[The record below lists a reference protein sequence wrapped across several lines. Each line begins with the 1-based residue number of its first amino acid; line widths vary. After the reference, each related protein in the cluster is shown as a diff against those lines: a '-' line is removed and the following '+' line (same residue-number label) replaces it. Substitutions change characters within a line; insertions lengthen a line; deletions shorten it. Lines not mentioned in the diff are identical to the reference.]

1 MYETIEQITDMF
13 RRKEKQEKPETKTY
27 FFTSLND
34 NIAYIKNSFSSADDL
49 TVHEM
54 ILKGAR
60 AAVIS
65 IDNMIN
71 KEILAQGI
79 LRPVYS
85 HRFFGSPEKCL
96 EDIEYKLLYTDDIT
110 EITTFEELYKFI
122 MSGFAVIA
130 VDGCSK
136 MLSIGIQ
143 GYRTRGI
150 SEPESDIIQRGSKEG
165 FVEALRT
172 NITLIRRRIKNTE
185 LKFEILTAGEISST
199 ELCICYLENTVSPCI
214 LDELKKRI
222 RKIDLDTILAAGYI
236 VPYLED
242 KGTASPFR
250 SVGITERPDTLCGKI
265 TEGRIGILIDGVP
278 SALIVPYLFAEYF
291 QTLDDYS
298 NRPYFA
304 VFTRLIKFAAFFI
317 SILLPG
323 IYTSLGTFDPEMF
336 PTLTL
341 NKIAVSIAG
350 TPLSLMAETILILL
364 VYEIMRES
372 GLRMPQPLGYAVS
385 IVGGLVIGDAA
396 INAGLIGAPTL
407 MVVAV
412 SAICSY
418 TIPNLYAPAAILRII
433 FTVAGGITGIWGIAA
448 VFCVVFINVCAK
460 TSFGIPYTA
469 PITPPGASMLR
480 DVFIRAGWKT
490 LSQKN
495 EKIQDM
501 PGAEQ

>member
-214 LDELKKRI
+214 LDE
-222 RKIDLDTILAAGYI
+222 
-236 VPYLED
+236 
-242 KGTASPFR
+242 FR
-250 SVGITERPDTLCGKI
+250 SLGITERPDTLCGKI